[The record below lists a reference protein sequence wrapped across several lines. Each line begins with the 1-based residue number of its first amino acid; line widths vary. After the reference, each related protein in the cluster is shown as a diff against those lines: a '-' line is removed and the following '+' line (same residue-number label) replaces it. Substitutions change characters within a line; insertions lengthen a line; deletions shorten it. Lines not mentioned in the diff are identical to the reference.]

1 MNNTNYKSNQ
11 NIVYSCKYH
20 VVWCPKYRRKVLI
33 DGVEK
38 RLKQLILEVC
48 SRIKAE
54 ILELEVMPD
63 HVHILLDVD
72 PQFGV
77 HKVVKTIKGHTSRI
91 LRDEYPHLKTKIPT
105 LWTNSY
111 FVSTIGGAPLEAV
124 KRYIESQKTSQ
135 RK

>member
-1 MNNTNYKSNQ
+1 M
-11 NIVYSCKYH
+11 
-20 VVWCPKYRRKVLI
+20 
-33 DGVEK
+33 
-38 RLKQLILEVC
+38 C

-63 HVHILLDVD
+63 YVHILLDVD

-91 LRDEYPHLKTKIPT
+91 LRDEYPHLTTKIPT

-124 KRYIESQKTSQ
+124 K
-135 RK
+135 